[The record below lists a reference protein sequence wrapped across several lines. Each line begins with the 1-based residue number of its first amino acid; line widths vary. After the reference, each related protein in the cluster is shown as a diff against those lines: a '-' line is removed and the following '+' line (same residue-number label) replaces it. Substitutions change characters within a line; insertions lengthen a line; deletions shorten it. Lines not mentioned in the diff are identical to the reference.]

1 MQDSDINAEMSVDV
15 YAQRP
20 WIVLNTTYDIEAWI
34 DSYNRDLQYA
44 AKKSTA
50 TGYGICFFLEL
61 GGEIYLHTTQ
71 EGDVML
77 DVTPDAEWVTPI
89 ITAATQI
96 SPPGSQ
102 IWALPGD
109 TLTQLILGLSN
120 LIAFTK
126 IVLDHPFKVPKY

>member
-1 MQDSDINAEMSVDV
+1 MPDADV
-15 YAQRP
+15 TPIDAHPERP
-20 WIVLNTTYDIEAWI
+20 WIALNTTYDIEAWI

-44 AKKSTA
+44 MKKTNA

-61 GGEIYLHTTQ
+61 GGEIFLHTTQ

-77 DVTPDAEWVTPI
+77 DVTPEAAWVAPV
-89 ITAATQI
+89 ITAATQVQA
-96 SPPGSQ
+96 PGSQ

-120 LIAFTK
+120 LIASTR
-126 IVLDHPFKVPKY
+126 IVLDHQFKVPRY

>member
-1 MQDSDINAEMSVDV
+1 MQDSPDSDINPLDV
-15 YAQRP
+15 SAKRP

-44 AKKSTA
+44 ANKTNA

-77 DVTPDAEWVTPI
+77 DVTPEAEWVTPV
-89 ITAATQI
+89 ITAATRI
-96 SPPGSQ
+96 HPPGSQ

-120 LIAFTK
+120 MIVATR

>member
-1 MQDSDINAEMSVDV
+1 MQDADVNPSDTHPE
-15 YAQRP
+15 RP
-20 WIVLNTTYDIEAWI
+20 WIALNTTYDIEAWI

-44 AKKSTA
+44 MKKTNA

-61 GGEIYLHTTQ
+61 GGEIFLHTTQ

-77 DVTPDAEWVTPI
+77 DVTPEAAWVAPV
-89 ITAATQI
+89 ITAATQVQA
-96 SPPGSQ
+96 PGSQ

-120 LIAFTK
+120 LISSTR